1 MRMELG
7 TIWGISEC
15 NRLHSFGKRNRPP
28 PQCPLSNEGAVTM
41 IVPRHYENLD
51 ILHENTMPKRAY
63 YIPASQPM
71 GPLIADRD
79 QSDRVQML
87 NGQWRFRYFESI
99 HDVPEDFFLGDQG
112 SPGFIEAPV
121 PSVWQTLGFD
131 WHQYTNIRYPIPLDP
146 PYVPQDNPAGAY
158 LREFEY
164 TPDPHAPRVHLNF
177 EGVDS
182 CHYVWLNGKYIGY
195 SQISHATSEFDVT
208 DLLVAGTNR
217 LAVLVLKWCVGTYLE
232 DQDKFRTSGIF
243 RDVYLLKRPE
253 QVVFDYFTT
262 TEIHPALAVVR
273 IRAGYLGA
281 PADTHIT
288 IKDAGGSVVAS
299 GRLQPSAGDPDYTHR
314 AELRI
319 AEPRLWNAEDP
330 YLYTMQ
336 IETRDEVITDRL
348 GIREIHV
355 NGNVVKLNGQ
365 PVKFRGINRHDSDP
379 VTGPVISIDQL
390 MVDLRMM
397 KQHNFNAIRSSHY
410 PNSPYLYQLC
420 DQYGFYVMAEAD
432 NESHGTQSQYLPDS
446 SFENQVV
453 HWNERI
459 ADNPDFV
466 PMTRDRT
473 QACVHVQKN
482 RPSVVM
488 WSPGNE
494 CGYGITFEDSLRWVK
509 EFDPSRLTV
518 YESSYYDDGK
528 RKYDYSKID
537 IYSRMYPPL
546 SDIRQYL
553 DAKPDKPFLLLE
565 YCHAMGNGP
574 GDFEDYFELID
585 TEPGMCGGFVW
596 EWCDH
601 GVFKGYAEDGRA
613 IYYYGGDHG
622 EQIHDGNFCLDGLV
636 FPDRRPHTGLLEFAN
651 VHRPVR
657 VAGFDQTTGALRLQ
671 NKLDFTDLAGLV
683 AVVYEVTRDGE
694 VVETGAVGALPSIAP
709 GATGTIP
716 LGITVPQ
723 TGKCFLKVNYHLSQ
737 PACLVPAGHL
747 LGFDEIQLVNTDG
760 RNQHTARLLAA
771 SAAEHPAL
779 QVSADDR
786 HLTITGDCFEYVIDR
801 TNGLF
806 ATMRFAGEHLLTK
819 PMEVNIWRAPTDN
832 DMYLKKQWEAAQYH
846 QARAR
851 AYRTEYSAGP
861 DGITVTSIMALVAP
875 VVQPIAHI
883 ETVWQIDRS
892 GAVRVGMKVRRGAG
906 FPELPRFGLRLFLD
920 AAMDRLTYCGL
931 GPHESYA
938 DKRRA
943 SSYGKYSA
951 TVADLH
957 EDYIRPQENGSHDG
971 CDYVVVAA
979 GTRSITAVGPT
990 TFSFNA
996 SPYTQ
1001 EELTTKKHN
1010 VELVPSGDTVWCLDY
1025 AQNGIGSNS
1034 CGPDVLE
1041 KYQLNAQEFEFELTL
1056 IPADQT
1062 QQ

>member
-1 MRMELG
+1 
-7 TIWGISEC
+7 
-15 NRLHSFGKRNRPP
+15 
-28 PQCPLSNEGAVTM
+28 M

-1010 VELVPSGDTVWCLDY
+1010 VQLVPSGDTVWCLDY

>member
-1 MRMELG
+1 M
-7 TIWGISEC
+7 
-15 NRLHSFGKRNRPP
+15 
-28 PQCPLSNEGAVTM
+28 
-41 IVPRHYENLD
+41 
-51 ILHENTMPKRAY
+51 
-63 YIPASQPM
+63 
-71 GPLIADRD
+71 
-79 QSDRVQML
+79 
-87 NGQWRFRYFESI
+87 
-99 HDVPEDFFLGDQG
+99 
-112 SPGFIEAPV
+112 
-121 PSVWQTLGFD
+121 
-131 WHQYTNIRYPIPLDP
+131 
-146 PYVPQDNPAGAY
+146 
-158 LREFEY
+158 
-164 TPDPHAPRVHLNF
+164 
-177 EGVDS
+177 
-182 CHYVWLNGKYIGY
+182 WLNGKYIGY

-716 LGITVPQ
+716 LGIAVPQ

-1010 VELVPSGDTVWCLDY
+1010 VQLVPSGDTVWCLDY

>member
-1 MRMELG
+1 M
-7 TIWGISEC
+7 
-15 NRLHSFGKRNRPP
+15 
-28 PQCPLSNEGAVTM
+28 
-41 IVPRHYENLD
+41 
-51 ILHENTMPKRAY
+51 
-63 YIPASQPM
+63 
-71 GPLIADRD
+71 
-79 QSDRVQML
+79 
-87 NGQWRFRYFESI
+87 
-99 HDVPEDFFLGDQG
+99 
-112 SPGFIEAPV
+112 
-121 PSVWQTLGFD
+121 
-131 WHQYTNIRYPIPLDP
+131 
-146 PYVPQDNPAGAY
+146 
-158 LREFEY
+158 
-164 TPDPHAPRVHLNF
+164 
-177 EGVDS
+177 
-182 CHYVWLNGKYIGY
+182 
-195 SQISHATSEFDVT
+195 
-208 DLLVAGTNR
+208 
-217 LAVLVLKWCVGTYLE
+217 
-232 DQDKFRTSGIF
+232 
-243 RDVYLLKRPE
+243 
-253 QVVFDYFTT
+253 
-262 TEIHPALAVVR
+262 
-273 IRAGYLGA
+273 
-281 PADTHIT
+281 
-288 IKDAGGSVVAS
+288 
-299 GRLQPSAGDPDYTHR
+299 
-314 AELRI
+314 
-319 AEPRLWNAEDP
+319 
-330 YLYTMQ
+330 
-336 IETRDEVITDRL
+336 
-348 GIREIHV
+348 
-355 NGNVVKLNGQ
+355 
-365 PVKFRGINRHDSDP
+365 
-379 VTGPVISIDQL
+379 
-390 MVDLRMM
+390 
-397 KQHNFNAIRSSHY
+397 
-410 PNSPYLYQLC
+410 
-420 DQYGFYVMAEAD
+420 
-432 NESHGTQSQYLPDS
+432 
-446 SFENQVV
+446 

-1010 VELVPSGDTVWCLDY
+1010 VQLVPSGDTVWCLDY

>member
-694 VVETGAVGALPSIAP
+694 VVATGAVGALPSIAP

-1010 VELVPSGDTVWCLDY
+1010 VQLVPSGDTVWCLDY

>member
-806 ATMRFAGEHLLTK
+806 ATMRFAGEHLLTR
-819 PMEVNIWRAPTDN
+819 PMELNIWRAPTDN

-1010 VELVPSGDTVWCLDY
+1010 VQLVPSGDTVWCLDY

>member
-553 DAKPDKPFLLLE
+553 DATPDKPFLLLE
-565 YCHAMGNGP
+565 HCHAMGNGP

-760 RNQHTARLLAA
+760 RHQHTARLLAA

-1010 VELVPSGDTVWCLDY
+1010 VQLVPSGDTVWCLDY

>member
-574 GDFEDYFELID
+574 GDFQDYFELID

-1010 VELVPSGDTVWCLDY
+1010 VQLVPSGDTVWCLDY

>member
-760 RNQHTARLLAA
+760 RHQHTARLLAA

-1010 VELVPSGDTVWCLDY
+1010 VQLVPSGDTVWCLDY

>member
-546 SDIRQYL
+546 SDVRQYL

-1010 VELVPSGDTVWCLDY
+1010 VQLVPSGDTVWCLDY

>member
-920 AAMDRLTYCGL
+920 AAMDHLTYCGL

-943 SSYGKYSA
+943 RSYGKYSA

-1010 VELVPSGDTVWCLDY
+1010 VQLVPSGDTVWCLDY

-1056 IPADQT
+1056 IPASQT

>member
-1 MRMELG
+1 
-7 TIWGISEC
+7 
-15 NRLHSFGKRNRPP
+15 
-28 PQCPLSNEGAVTM
+28 M
-41 IVPRHYENLD
+41 IVPRHYEDLT
-51 ILHENTMPKRAY
+51 ILHENTMPRRAY
-63 YIPASQPM
+63 YIPASRPM

-87 NGQWRFRYFESI
+87 NGQWRFRYFASI
-99 HDVPEDFFLGDQG
+99 HDVPEDFFLGGQG

-121 PSVWQTLGFD
+121 PSVWQALGFD

-262 TEIHPALAVVR
+262 TEIHPDLAVVQ

-314 AELRI
+314 AELGI

-336 IETRDEVITDRL
+336 IETKDEVITDCL

-355 NGNVVKLNGQ
+355 DGNVVKLNGQ

-379 VTGPVISIDQL
+379 VTGPVIGIDQL

-420 DQYGFYVMAEAD
+420 DQHGFYVMAEAD

-446 SFENQVV
+446 SFESQVA

-473 QACVHVQKN
+473 QACVQVQKN

-546 SDIRQYL
+546 SDVRQYL

-683 AVVYEVTRDGE
+683 EVVYEVTRDGE
-694 VVETGAVGALPSIAP
+694 VVEAGAVGALPSIAP

-716 LGITVPQ
+716 LGIAVPQ
-723 TGKCFLKVNYHLSQ
+723 TGKCFLKVNYHLSR

-747 LGFDEIQLVNTDG
+747 LGFDEIPLLNTDG
-760 RNQHTARLLAA
+760 RNQHAARLLAA

-920 AAMDRLTYCGL
+920 AAMDHLTYCGL

-943 SSYGKYSA
+943 SSYGRYSA

-971 CDYVVVAA
+971 CDYVAVAA
-979 GTRSITAVGPT
+979 GTRSITAVGPK

-1001 EELTTKKHN
+1001 EELATKKHN

>member
-683 AVVYEVTRDGE
+683 VVVYEVTRDGE

-1010 VELVPSGDTVWCLDY
+1010 VQLVPSGDTVWCLDY

>member
-747 LGFDEIQLVNTDG
+747 LGFDEIQLVKTDG
-760 RNQHTARLLAA
+760 RNQHTGRRLAA

-1010 VELVPSGDTVWCLDY
+1010 VQLVPSGDTVWCLDY

>member
-1 MRMELG
+1 
-7 TIWGISEC
+7 
-15 NRLHSFGKRNRPP
+15 
-28 PQCPLSNEGAVTM
+28 M

-314 AELRI
+314 AELTI
-319 AEPRLWNAEDP
+319 ADPRLWNAEDP

-1010 VELVPSGDTVWCLDY
+1010 VQLVPSGDTVWCLDY

>member
-683 AVVYEVTRDGE
+683 AVVYEGTRDGE

-716 LGITVPQ
+716 LGITVPP

-760 RNQHTARLLAA
+760 RNQHTARLPAA

-806 ATMRFAGEHLLTK
+806 ATMRFAGGHLLTK

-1010 VELVPSGDTVWCLDY
+1010 VQLVPSGDTVWCLDY

>member
-716 LGITVPQ
+716 LGIAVPQ

-1010 VELVPSGDTVWCLDY
+1010 VQLVPSGDTVWCLDY